1 MRITCFVLGTLCL
14 LIAAVWVGIGMIDLA
29 GGSET
34 SSTPTVA
41 NLRVTQT
48 AANTSQY
55 LDDFGPASTLAQI
68 FAIAGIAWMV
78 GAAAFA
84 PRQSASAVPAAA
96 VPPAAAPEQRQ
107 WQPQYAPQWQQQ
119 GQPHQSPDQQG

>member
-14 LIAAVWVGIGMIDLA
+14 LIAAVWVVIGVVDLA
-29 GGSET
+29 DGSGPT
-34 SSTPTVA
+34 TSTPTVA

-48 AANTSQY
+48 AADTSQH
-55 LDDFGPASTLAQI
+55 LDEFGPATTFAQI

-84 PRQSASAVPAAA
+84 PRQSA
-96 VPPAAAPEQRQ
+96 PAAAPEPRQ
-107 WQPQYAPQWQQQ
+107 WQPQQQQFTPQWQQQ
-119 GQPHQSPDQQG
+119 GPPDQQS